1 MKRFS
6 LFITKL
12 QGNPWYALIFIV
24 LAMTSLLM
32 LGYEFSPF
40 ARPEVVVYTIRI
52 DLIIAVIFLTDFMLG
67 LCFNTKY
74 SAKDYWRKNW
84 LDFVSSIP
92 VTADA
97 ARALRILRM
106 WRALRVLSS
115 ALDFYFARK
124 RYNSI
129 KK

>member
-1 MKRFS
+1 MNRFS
-6 LFITKL
+6 LLVTKL
-12 QGNPWYALIFIV
+12 QGNPWYALSFII
-24 LAMTSLLM
+24 LALISLLM
-32 LGYEFSPF
+32 LGYEFLPI
-40 ARPEVVVYTIRI
+40 ARPEIVFYTIKLDI
-52 DLIIAVIFLTDFMLG
+52 VIALIFLTDFMLG

-74 SAKDYWRKNW
+74 SAKEYWRKNW

-97 ARALRILRM
+97 ARALRILRV
-106 WRALRVLSS
+106 WRALRVISS

-124 RYNSI
+124 RYKSI